1 MTQAIRPGGPEAA
14 WQRDTGLPETL
25 KGSSTAFAMENSQL
39 SSEQSRQLLQDPH
52 QARVRQSSLRRE
64 WRPSNSKHLSDHIF
78 PRIWAFPL
86 LIHKNHKPDV

>member
-39 SSEQSRQLLQDPH
+39 SSEQSRQLLQDK
-52 QARVRQSSLRRE
+52 
-64 WRPSNSKHLSDHIF
+64 SKTVFLKERMEALQF
-78 PRIWAFPL
+78 KTPF
-86 LIHKNHKPDV
+86 